1 MNLKLVKY
9 LLVLTLLEFC
19 NHTILHDMI
28 NPEIDRLYDDE
39 SLDDGSNNFDRFPL
53 PYFDSI
59 RLDPKKMIIE

>member
-1 MNLKLVKY
+1 
-9 LLVLTLLEFC
+9 
-19 NHTILHDMI
+19 MI

-59 RLDPKKMIIE
+59 RLDPKKMIIEKFQNFENCEKLKI